1 MKLSEVPASN
11 KITAKVPASSEITV
25 GCSESKL
32 NTFDQTIPR
41 LGSPRSQLLKNNET
55 SNMCELIQEK
65 TTLFHI

>member
-25 GCSESKL
+25 GCSES

-41 LGSPRSQLLKNNET
+41 LYIGSPRSQLLKNNET
-55 SNMCELIQEK
+55 SKMCELIQEK